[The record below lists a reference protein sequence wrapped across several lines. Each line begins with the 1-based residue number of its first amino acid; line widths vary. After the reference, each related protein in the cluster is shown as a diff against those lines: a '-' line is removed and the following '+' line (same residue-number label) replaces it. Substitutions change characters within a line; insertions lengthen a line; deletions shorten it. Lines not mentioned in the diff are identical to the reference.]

1 MGAIKLKKH
10 GNSYGF
16 TVPSQDLR
24 EAQFTPSDEFEMIV
38 SRNAITFIKRRP
50 HHTKWNF
57 EKPDL
62 SKEDR
67 EWLDADLGER
77 NE

>member
-1 MGAIKLKKH
+1 MGAVKLKKH

-24 EAQFTPSDEFEMIV
+24 EASFSPTDEFEMIV
-38 SRNAITFIKRRP
+38 GRNSITFIKRRP
-50 HHTKWNF
+50 HHKDWQFENTK
-57 EKPDL
+57 L

-67 EWLDADLGER
+67 KRVDAK
-77 NE
+77 